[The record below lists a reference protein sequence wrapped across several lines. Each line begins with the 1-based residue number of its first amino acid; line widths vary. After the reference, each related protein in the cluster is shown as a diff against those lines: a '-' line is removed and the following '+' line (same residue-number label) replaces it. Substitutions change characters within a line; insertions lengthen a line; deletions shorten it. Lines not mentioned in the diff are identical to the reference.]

1 MDDAVRELA
10 WEHLQ
15 ENMVV
20 DSDILIDKKTNEVN
34 YTCKC

>member
-1 MDDAVRELA
+1 MDDTVRELA

-20 DSDILIDKKTNEVN
+20 DSDMLKDKKTSEVN
-34 YTCKC
+34 YTCKY

>member
-1 MDDAVRELA
+1 MDDTVRELA

-20 DSDILIDKKTNEVN
+20 DSDMLIDKKTSEVN
-34 YTCKC
+34 YTCKY

>member
-20 DSDILIDKKTNEVN
+20 DSDMLIDKKTSEVN
-34 YTCKC
+34 YPCKC